1 MIYVVDK
8 LMVTDS
14 WVVRLSVA
22 TVTFIILRV
31 IL

>member
-1 MIYVVDK
+1 MTYVVDK

-22 TVTFIILRV
+22 AVTFIILRV